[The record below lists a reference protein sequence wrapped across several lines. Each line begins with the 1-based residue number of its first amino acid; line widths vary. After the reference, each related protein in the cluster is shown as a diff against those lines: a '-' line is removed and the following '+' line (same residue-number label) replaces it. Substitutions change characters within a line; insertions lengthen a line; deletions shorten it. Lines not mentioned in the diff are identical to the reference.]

1 MISFNW
7 LSCHDGNN
15 DNRMVTIMKQSSYYE
30 RDVNN
35 NKHKIKEK
43 IRRDSNKIVVPNLSF
58 IRNFGFFK

>member
-1 MISFNW
+1 
-7 LSCHDGNN
+7 
-15 DNRMVTIMKQSSYYE
+15 MVTIMKPSSYYE

>member
-7 LSCHDGNN
+7 LSCYDGNN
-15 DNRMVTIMKQSSYYE
+15 DNRMVTIMKPSSYYE

>member
-7 LSCHDGNN
+7 LSCYDGNN
-15 DNRMVTIMKQSSYYE
+15 DNRMVTIMKQNSYYE

>member
-7 LSCHDGNN
+7 LSWYADNN
-15 DNRMVTIMKQSSYYE
+15 DNRMVAIIKQSSYYE

>member
-1 MISFNW
+1 
-7 LSCHDGNN
+7 
-15 DNRMVTIMKQSSYYE
+15 MVTIMKQSSYYE

-43 IRRDSNKIVVPNLSF
+43 IRDSNKIVVPNLSF

>member
-1 MISFNW
+1 
-7 LSCHDGNN
+7 
-15 DNRMVTIMKQSSYYE
+15 MVTIMKQSSYYE

>member
-7 LSCHDGNN
+7 LSCYDGNN

-43 IRRDSNKIVVPNLSF
+43 VRRDSNKIVVPNLSF

>member
-7 LSCHDGNN
+7 LSCYDGNN

>member
-7 LSCHDGNN
+7 LSCYDGNN

-43 IRRDSNKIVVPNLSF
+43 IRDSNKIVVPNLSF